1 MAAVP
6 TLVQRHIRLDAA
18 SLSPHVHLGE
28 ARSVEALP
36 GGAWLVTRLQ
46 QAVEAGFKVATGS
59 SETLRPWGLLLLQR
73 LVVLFDGVLDPDYDG
88 HCLLEQYQ
96 VHPRWSHDALYGC
109 CMRAERR
116 EAVRCVRAA
125 LL

>member
-1 MAAVP
+1 MAAP
-6 TLVQRHIRLDAA
+6 
-18 SLSPHVHLGE
+18 
-28 ARSVEALP
+28 P

-73 LVVLFDGVLDPDYDG
+73 LVVLFDGVLDPDFDG

-96 VHPRWSHDALYGC
+96 VNALCSHDALYWLGLRVLHALKGEKPC
-109 CMRAERR
+109 DPCERLFLNTPR
-116 EAVRCVRAA
+116 DGPRRSSAT
-125 LL
+125 